1 MPCKN
6 RMMKHTNSITGFIL
20 LALVAALA
28 RLIPHIP
35 NFTPVESLTLFST
48 AYILRKRWAFV
59 LSVTLLYISD
69 FIINNTVARSFFPD
83 HEGMV
88 WFSQYM
94 IFTVVAMAMIVLVSS
109 KFLRKINVGNVIL
122 SVLIASV
129 IFFIVT
135 NFGSWVGEKSIY
147 TRDLNGLMTSFAAG
161 LPFFR
166 SSLISNLLFS
176 AILFGG
182 FEMYQYFASGQKRIT
197 EV

>member
-1 MPCKN
+1 
-6 RMMKHTNSITGFIL
+6 MKHTNSITGFIL

-122 SVLIASV
+122 SVLIVSV
-129 IFFIVT
+129 IYFIVT

>member
-1 MPCKN
+1 
-6 RMMKHTNSITGFIL
+6 
-20 LALVAALA
+20 
-28 RLIPHIP
+28 
-35 NFTPVESLTLFST
+35 
-48 AYILRKRWAFV
+48 
-59 LSVTLLYISD
+59 
-69 FIINNTVARSFFPD
+69 
-83 HEGMV
+83 MV

>member
-1 MPCKN
+1 
-6 RMMKHTNSITGFIL
+6 MKHTNSITGFIL

>member
-1 MPCKN
+1 
-6 RMMKHTNSITGFIL
+6 MMKHTNSITGFIL

>member
-1 MPCKN
+1 
-6 RMMKHTNSITGFIL
+6 MKHTNSITGFIL

-83 HEGMV
+83 HEGLV

-94 IFTVVAMAMIVLVSS
+94 IFTVVAMALIVLVSS

-135 NFGSWVGEKSIY
+135 NFGSWVVEKSIY

-176 AILFGG
+176 TILFGG
-182 FEMYQYFASGQKRIT
+182 FEMYQYFAYGQKRIT